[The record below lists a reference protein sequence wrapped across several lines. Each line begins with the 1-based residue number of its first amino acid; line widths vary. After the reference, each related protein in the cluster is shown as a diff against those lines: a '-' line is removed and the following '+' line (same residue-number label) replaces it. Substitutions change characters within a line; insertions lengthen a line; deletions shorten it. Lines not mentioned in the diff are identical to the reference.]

1 LKKNGYNYS
10 NGFSSKYFKWH
21 YIDKPKQI
29 IQNIKNL
36 FNFGLYFF
44 SLKQIIVSFF
54 TPWKGITW
62 QTGRGFDLQVY
73 LETLIGNIISIVIGM
88 VMRTFLIIFCLIF
101 ETIILILGLA
111 YLLIWFLMP
120 LIIIWL
126 LIKSFQYV

>member
-1 LKKNGYNYS
+1 MDS
-10 NGFSSKYFKWH
+10 ASKYFKWH

>member
-1 LKKNGYNYS
+1 MGIIIPMDS
-10 NGFSSKYFKWH
+10 ASKYFKWH

-29 IQNIKNL
+29 IQNIRNL

-88 VMRTFLIIFCLIF
+88 IMRTFLIIFCLIF
-101 ETIILILGLA
+101 EIIILTLGFI
-111 YLLIWFLMP
+111 YLLTWLLLP